1 MSAILNLLGNGVVV
15 GLIWFGWFS
24 ELVGDKLGLILWG
37 LLLNS
42 IGLALSLLMIAI
54 VAIIGG
60 RINKQEQLIKRYE
73 KKQSDSDDLAQ
84 SFLEESWRRDIDKL
98 KREEMRELMVNF
110 LSMIKQLSEHIEILM
125 GRKPEYIKLI
135 EESLIRAIDAPWRD
149 LILGME
155 RKRAIAPI
163 SSVAGTRE

>member
-1 MSAILNLLGNGVVV
+1 M
-15 GLIWFGWFS
+15 
-24 ELVGDKLGLILWG
+24 
-37 LLLNS
+37 
-42 IGLALSLLMIAI
+42 
-54 VAIIGG
+54 AIIGG

-110 LSMIKQLSEHIEILM
+110 LSMIKQLSEQIEILV